1 MSVDAEHPAP
11 DVLTTPEAG
20 GLVIRGSVMR
30 IAGFAVGTVLLA
42 AASVLLLRHL
52 GVVAFGQYVTV
63 MSVVTVASVVA
74 DAGLSAVGSRELA
87 LRAPGPERRALLAN
101 MLGIRMLI
109 TPLGV
114 VGAVVFSLLAGYP
127 KEMVIGTLL
136 AGAGLTLTVWQGTL
150 LLLPVVE
157 LKNGRVTAVEVTKQ
171 VVTVIGI
178 AALVAAG
185 AALTP
190 FFAVPIALGVI
201 LIVTTPLLL
210 GRGTLVLPRRNLEL
224 WRTLLRESLPVAAA
238 FVLVTLYLR
247 IVVVLMSLISSGYE
261 TGLFSTSFRI
271 LETLIQ
277 APMLLAGIALPLLTA
292 AARDDHERLRNALQ
306 RITQVGLTCA
316 ALAVVVT
323 VLAADTIVT
332 VLGGEEYEAAGIVL
346 QIQVCALF
354 GIFLSQFW
362 NSALIALHQQRDLI
376 VVNAIAL
383 VGLGVLAGV
392 LIPLWGAKGGALATV
407 LGDLLLAGLLLWRLR
422 TAGTPGELRFGF
434 LWRLLAITAVALAPG
449 LIPGLWEP
457 AAAALGFA
465 LFIGAAIVLK
475 MVPEELPA
483 ALRAR
488 RHG

>member
-1 MSVDAEHPAP
+1 MSVDPDHAAP

-30 IAGFAVGTVLLA
+30 IAGFAVGTAMLA

-52 GVVAFGQYVTV
+52 GVEAFGRYVTV

-87 LRAPGPERRALLAN
+87 LRKPGAERRALLAN
-101 MLGIRMLI
+101 MLGIRMVI

-114 VGAVVFSLLAGYP
+114 IGAVAFTLIAGYP
-127 KEMVIGTLL
+127 REMVIGTLL
-136 AGAGLTLTVWQGTL
+136 AGAGLTLTVWQGTV

-178 AALVAAG
+178 AALVIAG

-190 FFAVPIALGVI
+190 FFAVPIALGVV
-201 LIVTTPLLL
+201 LIALTPVLL
-210 GRGTLVLPRRNLEL
+210 GPGMLMLPRADLSV
-224 WRTLLRESLPVAAA
+224 WRKLLRESLPVAVA

-247 IVVVLMSLISSGYE
+247 IVVVLMSLISSDYE

-292 AARDDHERLRNALQ
+292 AARDDHVRLRNALQ

-316 ALAVVVT
+316 ALAVVVI
-323 VLAADTIVT
+323 VLSADTIVT
-332 VLGGEEYEAAGIVL
+332 VLGGAEYENAGVVL

-362 NSALIALHQQRDLI
+362 NSALIALHRQRDLI
-376 VVNAIAL
+376 FVNGIAL
-383 VGLGVLAGV
+383 AGLCLLAAL

-407 LGDLLLAGLLLWRLR
+407 IGDLLLAGLLLWRLR
-422 TAGTPGELRFGF
+422 AAGSAGELRFRF
-434 LWRLLAITAVALAPG
+434 LWRLLAITAVALSPA

-457 AAAALGFA
+457 AAAALGFL
-465 LFIGAAIVLK
+465 LFLVGAATLK
-475 MVPEELPA
+475 MIPEELPA

-488 RHG
+488 RRG